1 MNLKEED
8 MVCFGEVEIADEE
21 FGVGDEEDKIEG

>member
-21 FGVGDEEDKIEG
+21 EKNRGMKKV